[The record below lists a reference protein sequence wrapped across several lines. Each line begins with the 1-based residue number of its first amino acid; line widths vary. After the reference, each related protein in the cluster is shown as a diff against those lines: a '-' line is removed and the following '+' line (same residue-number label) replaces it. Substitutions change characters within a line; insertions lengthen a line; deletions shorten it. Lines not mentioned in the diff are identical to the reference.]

1 MGPAAGLAEILK
13 GGSEMSDSKE
23 DFYEY
28 PKCPKCGGRVTF
40 DGKIKEEDGYDYH
53 SHCEECGEEFVNR
66 GVS

>member
-1 MGPAAGLAEILK
+1 
-13 GGSEMSDSKE
+13 MSDSKE

-28 PKCPKCGGRVTF
+28 PKCPLCGGRITF